1 MLHCMYIYL
10 TKILTNSTK
19 QSCKIKCMIVNL
31 DKLSTILYSN
41 FSINTCVHIFHKLKV
56 STEISKKMKFVFK
69 SLKYI
74 SK

>member
-1 MLHCMYIYL
+1 MLHCMYIYF

-31 DKLSTILYSN
+31 DKLAPYCIL
-41 FSINTCVHIFHKLKV
+41 IFLIHVYTYFIKV